1 MKYAFKPIAP
11 VTLPIVNS
19 NENFPIRRIYCVGKN
34 YADHIIEMG
43 GNSKRSEPVFF
54 TKSPQALIKNYSK
67 IPYPRNT
74 TNLHYEVELVV
85 AIGPNGVFG
94 YSVGLDMTRRNVQ
107 KIAKDKGGP
116 WTRAKDFPNSAICSD
131 ITLINQVEIQNAE
144 IKLFK
149 NNEIVQKSN
158 ISKLIW
164 SINEI
169 MSYLESDMDLKPGDL
184 IYTGTPAGV
193 GPVLPGDT
201 LLGQIDG
208 LETINVKFI

>member
-144 IKLFK
+144 IKLFQ
-149 NNEIVQKSN
+149 NNKIVQKSN

>member
-43 GNSKRSEPVFF
+43 GNSKRNEPVFF

-94 YSVGLDMTRRNVQ
+94 LFCRTGHDQ
-107 KIAKDKGGP
+107 KE
-116 WTRAKDFPNSAICSD
+116 RS
-131 ITLINQVEIQNAE
+131 
-144 IKLFK
+144 K
-149 NNEIVQKSN
+149 NRKR
-158 ISKLIW
+158 
-164 SINEI
+164 
-169 MSYLESDMDLKPGDL
+169 
-184 IYTGTPAGV
+184 
-193 GPVLPGDT
+193 
-201 LLGQIDG
+201 
-208 LETINVKFI
+208 